1 MNQQA
6 MELIAMTDAVAIN
19 PRDTVS
25 EVDYLAECAVKYGYH
40 LVFVSQC
47 FTEYMIGKLKGTGVK
62 VGGGIGNSTG
72 AGEEPFAFKLASVK
86 HWVKAGCGEIEM
98 FLNVPFIRSG
108 MYDEVQK
115 EIKAIRNETPTVL
128 KLILNTPL
136 LTDEQIKIACE
147 MAINVGCDY
156 VKTGTGVFGPTKLES
171 VVLIRQTVGDRIKIK
186 VAGGIADLETIEMH
200 KSLGVTRLGISNTKL
215 LGMIEKLEQS
225 NGHYS

>member
-1 MNQQA
+1 MNQKA

-47 FTEYMIGKLKGTGVK
+47 FTEYLIGKLKGTGVM

-72 AGEEPFAFKLASVK
+72 AGEEPFEFKLASVK

-108 MYDEVQK
+108 MYEEAQQ
-115 EIKAIRNETPTVL
+115 EIKAIREATPTIF

-147 MAINVGCDY
+147 MAINAGCDY

-171 VVLIRQTVGDRIKIK
+171 VALIRQTVGNRVKIK
-186 VAGGIADLETIEMH
+186 ASGGISDIATIEML

-215 LGMIEKLEQS
+215 LGIIEKLETK
-225 NGHYS
+225 